1 MRALIGL
8 VSYQTSSL
16 NTEPLDLKYTMENR
30 TALEGQ
36 LKAKFWVSCNDTDDM
51 DISLSP
57 CKVDKAGKIF
67 EHIYVPWHAL
77 PTDNIDA
84 QENVPNYN
92 TIKVS

>member
-1 MRALIGL
+1 
-8 VSYQTSSL
+8 
-16 NTEPLDLKYTMENR
+16 MENR

-36 LKAKFWVSCNDTDDM
+36 LKAKFWVSCNDTDYM

-92 TIKVS
+92 TIKHIGPSGVLGVSHREQVSNQTTEAIP